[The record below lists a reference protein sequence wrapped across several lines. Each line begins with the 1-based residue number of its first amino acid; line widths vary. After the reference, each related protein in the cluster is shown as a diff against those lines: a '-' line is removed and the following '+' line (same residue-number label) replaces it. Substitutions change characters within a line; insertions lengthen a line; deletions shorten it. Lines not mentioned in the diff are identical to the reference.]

1 LHSGGPQGLVF
12 LEGSAVEESN
22 ERGGGVSDAVPM
34 MHAWPNFRQGK
45 RRTSTN
51 LGKLLVTNRPKFFLS
66 ASFEN
71 YYHFLLESL
80 PRFLEVIKHVPDTQV
95 LMPKRHP
102 EFLMKFVEMEGLDF
116 LVLRMEPGKYQDSLS

>member
-1 LHSGGPQGLVF
+1 
-12 LEGSAVEESN
+12 
-22 ERGGGVSDAVPM
+22 M